1 MDGQALFVPKF
12 WNPSVFERGELAL
25 FDSSVIGIKL
35 LRPDTPVLFKIA
47 PMTRYQQQRDPG
59 QKDLPHR

>member
-25 FDSSVIGIKL
+25 ADGIVAPKL
-35 LRPDTPVLFKIA
+35 VLAFWRK
-47 PMTRYQQQRDPG
+47 
-59 QKDLPHR
+59 